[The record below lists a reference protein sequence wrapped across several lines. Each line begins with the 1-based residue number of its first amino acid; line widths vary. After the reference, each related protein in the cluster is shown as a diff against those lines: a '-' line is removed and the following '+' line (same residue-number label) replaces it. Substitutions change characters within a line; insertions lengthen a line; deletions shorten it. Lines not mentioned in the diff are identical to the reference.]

1 LANQVNSMD
10 SPASSLSA
18 AVGRLGYWSAIMTAL
33 LATVNFIAGI
43 LAFARSGPFARLATT
58 ISYPYT
64 DVASFIPADYIWLIP
79 GILLAIAFVVLMA
92 CIHYHAPLNKK
103 IFSHIGL
110 SFALVYAAVIITD
123 YFIQYTV
130 VMPGL
135 LSGETS
141 GLSLLTQYNPHGLF
155 VALEGLGFL
164 MMSVAF
170 LFAAF
175 AFTGGKLEYTIRFL
189 FSIST
194 ILAIAFFIVFSLLN
208 YDIVVFEVAILT
220 INLLVLIA
228 AGGLLS
234 ILFKRAGRFG
244 QPRPAESPAE
254 AT

>member
-1 LANQVNSMD
+1 LANQVSSME

-18 AVGRLGYWSAIMTAL
+18 TVGRLGYWSAILTAL
-33 LATVNFIAGI
+33 IAAANFMAGI
-43 LAFARSGPFARLATT
+43 LAPARSGPFARLAATV
-58 ISYPYT
+58 SYPYT
-64 DVASFIPADYIWLIP
+64 DAASSIPADYIWLIP

-110 SFALVYAAVIITD
+110 LFALAYAAVIITD

-135 LSGETS
+135 LNGETS
-141 GLSLLTQYNPHGLF
+141 GLSLFTQYNPHGLF
-155 VALEGLGFL
+155 VALEGLGFM

-175 AFTGGKLEYTIRFL
+175 AFTGGTLERTIRFL
-189 FSIST
+189 FSISF

-220 INLLVLIA
+220 INWLVLIVSGA
-228 AGGLLS
+228 LLS
-234 ILFKRAGRFG
+234 ILFRRAGRFG
-244 QPRPAESPAE
+244 QPLPAEGPAE
-254 AT
+254 TT